1 MDDSYKWMKA
11 LGVVGVITTSP
22 NDAVLK
28 YGIQLQFPATYDEID
43 QPRV

>member
-22 NDAVLK
+22 NDTVLK
-28 YGIQLQFPATYDEID
+28 YGIQLQFPATYDEVD